1 MDAVPATVDMAQEL
15 ELAFTGVLAVHSKSY
30 LDLDHMKNKIVAIL
44 VARLFN
50 HLSLGGCHDIL
61 QLK

>member
-15 ELAFTGVLAVHSKSY
+15 ELVFTGVLAVHSKSY
-30 LDLDHMKNKIVAIL
+30 LDHMKNKIVAIL